1 MQVESIFKRSHDKRA
16 FELDKITDAI
26 LKAMISVNNGDL
38 QDAEKIANEVNK
50 SLIGRAIKIPNYTPN
65 VEEIQDLVEKKL
77 MQSEFLDVAKAY
89 ILYRNTQNQ
98 KRKRNVF
105 EKRITLKPY
114 EYPELYEYVPAIRHS
129 YWIHTEFNFTSDIQ
143 DFKTRLSDVEKSAIK
158 NTMLAISQ
166 IEVAVKSFWG
176 DIYQKIP
183 KPEIGSVGAT
193 FSESEVRH
201 ADAYSHLLEIL
212 GLNKEFKDLKK
223 NPVIMKRVRYL
234 ETALANSKSE
244 ENKEYAEAI
253 LLFSLFI
260 EHVSLFSQFLIIMA
274 FNKHRNMLKGVSNV
288 VEATSK
294 EEQIHGD
301 FGIDLIK
308 IIKKENP
315 TWFDVLYETRIQEM
329 CKNAFEAESGIIDW
343 IFEKGELDFLPKK
356 EINEFIKDR
365 FNRSLESIGVEKV
378 FETDETILNKTEW
391 FNDELIATKHGDFFV
406 KRSINYSK
414 KSQSI
419 TGEDLF

>member
-16 FELDKITDAI
+16 FKLEKITDAI

-50 SLIGRAIKIPNYTPN
+50 NLIARAIKIPNYTPN

-166 IEVAVKSFWG
+166 IEVAVKSF
-176 DIYQKIP
+176 
-183 KPEIGSVGAT
+183 
-193 FSESEVRH
+193 
-201 ADAYSHLLEIL
+201 
-212 GLNKEFKDLKK
+212 
-223 NPVIMKRVRYL
+223 
-234 ETALANSKSE
+234 
-244 ENKEYAEAI
+244 
-253 LLFSLFI
+253 
-260 EHVSLFSQFLIIMA
+260 
-274 FNKHRNMLKGVSNV
+274 
-288 VEATSK
+288 
-294 EEQIHGD
+294 
-301 FGIDLIK
+301 
-308 IIKKENP
+308 
-315 TWFDVLYETRIQEM
+315 
-329 CKNAFEAESGIIDW
+329 
-343 IFEKGELDFLPKK
+343 
-356 EINEFIKDR
+356 
-365 FNRSLESIGVEKV
+365 
-378 FETDETILNKTEW
+378 
-391 FNDELIATKHGDFFV
+391 
-406 KRSINYSK
+406 
-414 KSQSI
+414 
-419 TGEDLF
+419 

>member
-1 MQVESIFKRSHDKRA
+1 MQVESIFKRSHDKRV
-16 FELDKITDAI
+16 FKLEKITDAI
-26 LKAMISVNNGDL
+26 LKAMISVKNGDL

-50 SLIGRAIKIPNYTPN
+50 SLIARAIKIPNYTPN

-98 KRKRNVF
+98 KRKRNLF

-212 GLNKEFKDLKK
+212 GLNKQFKDLKK

-234 ETALANSKSE
+234 ESALANSKSE

-378 FETDETILNKTEW
+378 FETDEDILNKTEW